1 MNTINGFMPKNN
13 RFSNRV
19 TASTTQTDSLN
30 RLLELGETMIVDK
43 KFDIKKYLNT
53 AENHFKLKK
62 INQSN
67 FNNNNNL
74 INFSTDYLNY
84 KKANSNNNFSTF
96 TNYNTSINSNSQMRT
111 NSFNDNK
118 SKFKNYS
125 MIRPKATNN
134 KPYLNFSPLS
144 MTYRNKN
151 GISTISN
158 NFNQSIN
165 NKFPN
170 YNYLT
175 IKNKSNKSKIN
186 KKYSSMFNDKDNE
199 IKIET
204 EKINNYDLDYDFD
217 DDDDEEDN
225 KLFKIEKVV
234 KDIKR
239 KRSKHYDLFKHLDNI
254 KNNYDKKDILIGLDS
269 EQVLN
274 NYKVKQKKTIKDEEV
289 PLQTF
294 ITQNKE
300 ISINNLLIKLINKES
315 NKLVKKEQ
323 ELTEDLKSNKYNLE
337 TDEKK
342 FEEYS
347 DIQKVECKKIEK
359 TLFELQQKNKDLMN
373 EEKRFKLE
381 VKIKEYEIHKIL
393 VRLNLLRYYAKFS
406 NTILDGDPTRFEEPI
421 LPDMSEFEKFDLEPF
436 IKKVINNYSSM
447 KKFDIKKEKT
457 DKKDIKF
464 YKEEGYFLYD
474 PELMNHKFN
483 EIEDNIIRLLTTKEN
498 LIAKNKNRVKQ
509 NNEALSYLIDKCN
522 DLQKEYDELC
532 QSYEQ
537 EKSKFLNYVS
547 SNGNTHINVNIYE
560 KNNLIFD
567 LYMNIIKDLE
577 PTILKLSKKYKK
589 EFIIADKKELVHFDD
604 IIKYGLK
611 IVENIE
617 LFVNQLL
624 SQIKSDEE
632 DDQKLFDKVIYGLKN
647 EYKLIRQNLFFK
659 NRKEKRLNEIKQT
672 MERAKKIVIV
682 SKKSEPPYYK
692 IKKKEKEVVDESL
705 IKSEED
711 RELMTYK

>member
-1 MNTINGFMPKNN
+1 MNTINGFMPKSNH
-13 RFSNRV
+13 FSNKV

-53 AENHFKLKK
+53 AENHFNLKK
-62 INQSN
+62 INQNN
-67 FNNNNNL
+67 FNNQNL

-84 KKANSNNNFSTF
+84 KKGNSNNNFSTF
-96 TNYNTSINSNSQMRT
+96 TNYNISINSNSQLRT
-111 NSFNDNK
+111 NSFNDSKN
-118 SKFKNYS
+118 KFKNYS
-125 MIRPKATNN
+125 MIRPKANN
-134 KPYLNFSPLS
+134 NRAYLNFSPLS

-151 GISTISN
+151 AVSTISN
-158 NFNQSIN
+158 NFNQSKN
-165 NKFPN
+165 SN

-186 KKYSSMFNDKDNE
+186 KKYNSMFNDKNNE
-199 IKIET
+199 IKVET
-204 EKINNYDLDYDFD
+204 EKINNFDLDYDFD
-217 DDDDEEDN
+217 DDDEEDK
-225 KLFKIEKVV
+225 KLFKVEKVV
-234 KDIKR
+234 RDIKR
-239 KRSKHYDLFKHLDNI
+239 KKHKNYDFFKYLDNT

-274 NYKVKQKKTIKDEEV
+274 NYKVKQKKIIKDEEV

-323 ELTEDLKSNKYNLE
+323 ELSEDLKSNKYNLE

-359 TLFELQQKNKDLMN
+359 TLFELQKRNKDLMN
-373 EEKRFKLE
+373 EEKKFKLE
-381 VKIKEYEIHKIL
+381 VKIKQFEIFKIL

-406 NTILDGDPTRFEEPI
+406 NTILDGDPSRFEEPI
-421 LPDMSEFEKFDLEPF
+421 LPDMPEFEKFDLEPF
-436 IKKVINNYSSM
+436 IEKVINNYSSM
-447 KKFDIKKEKT
+447 KKFDMKKEKT
-457 DKKDIKF
+457 DKKEIKY

-483 EIEDNIIRLLTTKEN
+483 EIEDNIIRLLNTKEK
-498 LIAKNKNRVKQ
+498 LILKNSKRVKQ
-509 NNEALSYLIDKCN
+509 NNDALSYLVDKCN

-532 QSYEQ
+532 QSLDE

-547 SNGNTHINVNIYE
+547 NNGNTHINVNIHE
-560 KNNLIFD
+560 KNNLIFEI
-567 LYMNIIKDLE
+567 YMNIIKELE
-577 PTILKLSKKYKK
+577 PTIIKLSKKYKR
-589 EFIIADKKELVHFDD
+589 EFILADKKDLVHFDET
-604 IIKYGLK
+604 IKYGLK
-611 IVENIE
+611 ILENIE
-617 LFVNQLL
+617 IFVNQLL

-632 DDQKLFDKVIYGLKN
+632 NDQKLFDKVIYGLKN
-647 EYKLIRQNLFFK
+647 EYKLIRQTLFFK
-659 NRKEKRLNEIKQT
+659 NKKEKRLNDIIQT
-672 MERAKKIVIV
+672 MEKAKKIVIT

-692 IKKKEKEVVDESL
+692 IKKKEKEVVDETL
-705 IKSEED
+705 IKSEEE

>member
-13 RFSNRV
+13 HFSNRG

-53 AENHFKLKK
+53 AENHFNLKK
-62 INQSN
+62 IKQNNSN
-67 FNNNNNL
+67 NKNL

-84 KKANSNNNFSTF
+84 KKGNSNNNFSTF
-96 TNYNTSINSNSQMRT
+96 TNYNSSINSNSQMRT

-118 SKFKNYS
+118 FKNYS

-134 KPYLNFSPLS
+134 KAYLNFSPLS
-144 MTYRNKN
+144 MTNRIKN
-151 GISTISN
+151 TITTMSN
-158 NFNQSIN
+158 NFSQSIN
-165 NKFPN
+165 NQNSN

-175 IKNKSNKSKIN
+175 IKNRRNKSKIN
-186 KKYSSMFNDKDNE
+186 KKYNSMFNDKNNE
-199 IKIET
+199 IKVET
-204 EKINNYDLDYDFD
+204 EKINNFDLDYDFD
-217 DDDDEEDN
+217 DDDDEEDK
-225 KLFKIEKVV
+225 KLFKVEKVV
-234 KDIKR
+234 RDIKR
-239 KRSKHYDLFKHLDNI
+239 KKTKHYDFFKHLENI

-274 NYKVKQKKTIKDEEV
+274 NYKVKQKKIIKDEEV

-315 NKLVKKEQ
+315 NKLIKKEQ
-323 ELTEDLKSNKYNLE
+323 ELSDDLKSNKYNIE

-342 FEEYS
+342 FEEFS

-359 TLFELQQKNKDLMN
+359 TLFELQKRNKDLMN

-381 VKIKEYEIHKIL
+381 VKIKQYEIYKIL

-406 NTILDGDPTRFEEPI
+406 NTILDGDPSRFEEPI
-421 LPDMSEFEKFDLEPF
+421 LPDMAEFEKFDLEPF
-436 IKKVINNYSSM
+436 INKVINQYSSM
-447 KKFDIKKEKT
+447 KKFDMKKEKT

-483 EIEDNIIRLLTTKEN
+483 EIEDNIIRLLNTKEK
-498 LIAKNKNRVKQ
+498 LIIKYNKRVKQ
-509 NNEALSYLIDKCN
+509 SNEALSYLIEKCN

-532 QSYEQ
+532 QSLEQ

-547 SNGNTHINVNIYE
+547 NNGNTHINVNIYE

-567 LYMNIIKDLE
+567 LYINIVKELE
-577 PTILKLSKKYKK
+577 PTIIKLSKKYKR
-589 EFIIADKKELVHFDD
+589 EFIIADKKELAHFDD
-604 IIKYGLK
+604 IIKYGIK
-611 IVENIE
+611 ILENIE
-617 LFVNQLL
+617 VFVNQLL

-659 NRKEKRLNEIKQT
+659 NRKEKRLNDILQT
-672 MERAKKIVIV
+672 MERAKKIVIM

-692 IKKKEKEVVDESL
+692 IKKKEKEVIDENL
-705 IKSEED
+705 IKSEEE

>member
-1 MNTINGFMPKNN
+1 MNTINGFMPKSNH
-13 RFSNRV
+13 FSNKV

-53 AENHFKLKK
+53 AENHFNLKK
-62 INQSN
+62 INQNN
-67 FNNNNNL
+67 FNNKNL

-84 KKANSNNNFSTF
+84 KKGNSNNNFSTF
-96 TNYNTSINSNSQMRT
+96 TNYNISINSNSQLRT
-111 NSFNDNK
+111 NSFNDSKN
-118 SKFKNYS
+118 KFKNYS
-125 MIRPKATNN
+125 MIRPKANNN
-134 KPYLNFSPLS
+134 KAYLNFSPLS

-151 GISTISN
+151 AISTISN
-158 NFNQSIN
+158 NFNQSN
-165 NKFPN
+165 NSN

-186 KKYSSMFNDKDNE
+186 KKYNSMFNDKNNE
-199 IKIET
+199 IKVET
-204 EKINNYDLDYDFD
+204 EKINNFDLDYDFD
-217 DDDDEEDN
+217 DDDEEDK
-225 KLFKIEKVV
+225 KLFKVEKVV
-234 KDIKR
+234 RDIKR
-239 KRSKHYDLFKHLDNI
+239 KKPKNYDFFKYLDNT

-274 NYKVKQKKTIKDEEV
+274 NYKVKQKKIIKDEEV

-315 NKLVKKEQ
+315 NKLVKKEK
-323 ELTEDLKSNKYNLE
+323 ELSEDLKSNKYNLE

-359 TLFELQQKNKDLMN
+359 TLFELQKRNKDLMN
-373 EEKRFKLE
+373 EEKKFKLE
-381 VKIKEYEIHKIL
+381 VKIKQFEIFKIL

-406 NTILDGDPTRFEEPI
+406 NTILDGDPSRFEEPI
-421 LPDMSEFEKFDLEPF
+421 LPDMPEFEKFDLEPF
-436 IKKVINNYSSM
+436 IEKVINNYSSM
-447 KKFDIKKEKT
+447 KKFDMKKEKT
-457 DKKDIKF
+457 DKKEIKY

-483 EIEDNIIRLLTTKEN
+483 EIEDNIIRLLNTKET
-498 LIAKNKNRVKQ
+498 LILKNTKRIKQ
-509 NNEALSYLIDKCN
+509 NNEALSYLVDKCN

-532 QSYEQ
+532 QSLDE

-547 SNGNTHINVNIYE
+547 NNGNTHINVNIHE
-560 KNNLIFD
+560 KNNLIFEI
-567 LYMNIIKDLE
+567 YMNIIKELE
-577 PTILKLSKKYKK
+577 PTIIKLSKKYKR
-589 EFIIADKKELVHFDD
+589 EFILADKKDLVHFDET
-604 IIKYGLK
+604 IKYGLK
-611 IVENIE
+611 ILENIE
-617 LFVNQLL
+617 IFVNQLL

-632 DDQKLFDKVIYGLKN
+632 NDQKLFDKVIYGLKN
-647 EYKLIRQNLFFK
+647 EYKVIRQTLFFK
-659 NRKEKRLNEIKQT
+659 NKKEKRLNDIIQT
-672 MERAKKIVIV
+672 MEKAKKIVIT

>member
-1 MNTINGFMPKNN
+1 MNTINGFMPKSNH
-13 RFSNRV
+13 FSNKV

-53 AENHFKLKK
+53 AENHFNLKK
-62 INQSN
+62 INQNN
-67 FNNNNNL
+67 FNNKNL

-84 KKANSNNNFSTF
+84 KKGNSNNNFSTF
-96 TNYNTSINSNSQMRT
+96 TNYNISINSNSQLRT
-111 NSFNDNK
+111 NSFNDSKN
-118 SKFKNYS
+118 KFKNYS
-125 MIRPKATNN
+125 MIRPKANNN
-134 KPYLNFSPLS
+134 KAYLNFSPLS

-151 GISTISN
+151 AISTISN
-158 NFNQSIN
+158 NFNQSN
-165 NKFPN
+165 NSN

-186 KKYSSMFNDKDNE
+186 KKYNSMFNDKNNE
-199 IKIET
+199 IKVET
-204 EKINNYDLDYDFD
+204 EKINNFDLDYDFD
-217 DDDDEEDN
+217 DDDEEDK
-225 KLFKIEKVV
+225 KLFKVEKVV
-234 KDIKR
+234 RDIKR
-239 KRSKHYDLFKHLDNI
+239 KKPKNYDFFKYLDNT

-274 NYKVKQKKTIKDEEV
+274 NYKVKQKKIIKDEEV

-315 NKLVKKEQ
+315 NKLVKKEK
-323 ELTEDLKSNKYNLE
+323 ELSEDLKSNKYNLE

-359 TLFELQQKNKDLMN
+359 TLFELQKRNKDLMN
-373 EEKRFKLE
+373 EEKKFKLE
-381 VKIKEYEIHKIL
+381 VKIKQFEIFKIL

-406 NTILDGDPTRFEEPI
+406 NTILDGDPSRFEEPI
-421 LPDMSEFEKFDLEPF
+421 LPDMPEFEKFDLEPF
-436 IKKVINNYSSM
+436 IEKVINNYSSM
-447 KKFDIKKEKT
+447 KKFDMKKEKT
-457 DKKDIKF
+457 DKKEIKY

-483 EIEDNIIRLLTTKEN
+483 EIEDNIIRLLNTKET
-498 LIAKNKNRVKQ
+498 LILKNTKRIKQ
-509 NNEALSYLIDKCN
+509 NNEALSYLVDKCN

-532 QSYEQ
+532 QSLDE

-547 SNGNTHINVNIYE
+547 NNGNTHINVNIHE
-560 KNNLIFD
+560 KNNLIFEI
-567 LYMNIIKDLE
+567 YMNIIKELE
-577 PTILKLSKKYKK
+577 PTIIKLSKKYKR
-589 EFIIADKKELVHFDD
+589 EFILADKKDLVHFDET
-604 IIKYGLK
+604 IKYGLK
-611 IVENIE
+611 ILENIE
-617 LFVNQLL
+617 IFVNQLL

-632 DDQKLFDKVIYGLKN
+632 NDQKLFDKVIYGLKN
-647 EYKLIRQNLFFK
+647 EYKVIRQNLFFK
-659 NRKEKRLNEIKQT
+659 NKKEKRLNDIIQT
-672 MERAKKIVIV
+672 MEKAKKIVIT

>member
-1 MNTINGFMPKNN
+1 MNTINGFMPKSNY
-13 RFSNRV
+13 FSNKV
-19 TASTTQTDSLN
+19 TASTTHTDSLN
-30 RLLELGETMIVDK
+30 RLLELGETMIIDK
-43 KFDIKKYLNT
+43 KFDIKQYLNT
-53 AENHFKLKK
+53 AENHLNLKK
-62 INQSN
+62 VKQNN
-67 FNNNNNL
+67 FNNKNI
-74 INFSTDYLNY
+74 INSSTDYLNY
-84 KKANSNNNFSTF
+84 KKGNSNNNFSTF

-118 SKFKNYS
+118 NKFKNYS
-125 MIRPKATNN
+125 MIRPKAYNN
-134 KPYLNFSPLS
+134 KAYLNFSPLS
-144 MTYRNKN
+144 MTYRNK
-151 GISTISN
+151 IAVSTISN
-158 NFNQSIN
+158 FNRSIN
-165 NKFPN
+165 NQNFN

-175 IKNKSNKSKIN
+175 IKNNSNKSKIN
-186 KKYSSMFNDKDNE
+186 KKYNSMFNDNNNE

-204 EKINNYDLDYDFD
+204 EKINNLDYDFD
-217 DDDDEEDN
+217 DDDDDDEEDK
-225 KLFKIEKVV
+225 KLFKVEKVV
-234 KDIKR
+234 REIK
-239 KRSKHYDLFKHLDNI
+239 KKKAKNYDLFKHLDSI

-274 NYKVKQKKTIKDEEV
+274 NYKVKQKKIIKDEEV

-323 ELTEDLKSNKYNLE
+323 ELTEDLKSNKYNIE

-359 TLFELQQKNKDLMN
+359 TLFELQKRNKDLMN
-373 EEKRFKLE
+373 EEKKFKLE
-381 VKIKEYEIHKIL
+381 VKIKQFEIFKIL

-406 NTILDGDPTRFEEPI
+406 NTILDGDPSRFEEPI
-421 LPDMSEFEKFDLEPF
+421 LPDMPEFEKFDLEPF
-436 IKKVINNYSSM
+436 IEKVINNYSSM
-447 KKFDIKKEKT
+447 KKFDMKKEKT
-457 DKKDIKF
+457 DKKEIKY

-483 EIEDNIIRLLTTKEN
+483 EIEDNIIRLLNTKET
-498 LIAKNKNRVKQ
+498 LILKNTKRIKQ
-509 NNEALSYLIDKCN
+509 NNEALSYLVDKCN

-532 QSYEQ
+532 QSLDE

-547 SNGNTHINVNIYE
+547 NNGNTHINVNIHE
-560 KNNLIFD
+560 KNNLIFEI
-567 LYMNIIKDLE
+567 YMNIIKELE
-577 PTILKLSKKYKK
+577 PTIIKLSKKYKR
-589 EFIIADKKELVHFDD
+589 EFILADKKDLVHFDET
-604 IIKYGLK
+604 IKYGLK
-611 IVENIE
+611 ILENIE
-617 LFVNQLL
+617 IFVNQLL

-632 DDQKLFDKVIYGLKN
+632 NDQKLFDKVIYGLKN
-647 EYKLIRQNLFFK
+647 EYKVIRQNLFFK
-659 NRKEKRLNEIKQT
+659 NKKEKRLNDIIQT
-672 MERAKKIVIV
+672 MEKAKKIVIT

-711 RELMTYK
+711 KELMTYK

>member
-67 FNNNNNL
+67 FTNNNNL
-74 INFSTDYLNY
+74 INFSTDFLNY
-84 KKANSNNNFSTF
+84 KKGNSNNNFSTF

-175 IKNKSNKSKIN
+175 IKNKSNKSKMN

-225 KLFKIEKVV
+225 KLFKVEKVV

-381 VKIKEYEIHKIL
+381 VKIKEYEIYKIL

-436 IKKVINNYSSM
+436 IKKVINNYSTM

-498 LIAKNKNRVKQ
+498 LIVKNKNRVKQ

-532 QSYEQ
+532 QNYEQ

-589 EFIIADKKELVHFDD
+589 EFLIADKKDLVHFDD

-611 IVENIE
+611 ILENIE
-617 LFVNQLL
+617 IFVNQLL

-659 NRKEKRLNEIKQT
+659 NRKEKRLNDILQT

-692 IKKKEKEVVDESL
+692 IKKKEKEVVDETL
-705 IKSEED
+705 IKTEED

>member
-13 RFSNRV
+13 HFSNRG

-53 AENHFKLKK
+53 AENHFNLKK
-62 INQSN
+62 IKQNNSN
-67 FNNNNNL
+67 NKNL

-84 KKANSNNNFSTF
+84 KKGNSNNNFSTF
-96 TNYNTSINSNSQMRT
+96 TNYNSSINSNSQMRT

-118 SKFKNYS
+118 FKNYS

-134 KPYLNFSPLS
+134 KAYLNFSPLS
-144 MTYRNKN
+144 MTNRIKN
-151 GISTISN
+151 TITTMSN
-158 NFNQSIN
+158 NFSQSIN
-165 NKFPN
+165 NQNSN

-175 IKNKSNKSKIN
+175 IKNRRNKSKIN
-186 KKYSSMFNDKDNE
+186 KKYNSMFNDKNNE

-204 EKINNYDLDYDFD
+204 EKINNFDLDYDFD
-217 DDDDEEDN
+217 DDDDEEDK
-225 KLFKIEKVV
+225 KLFKVEKVV
-234 KDIKR
+234 RDIKR
-239 KRSKHYDLFKHLDNI
+239 KKIKHYDFFKHLENI

-274 NYKVKQKKTIKDEEV
+274 NYKVKQKKIIKDEEV

-315 NKLVKKEQ
+315 NKLIKKEQ
-323 ELTEDLKSNKYNLE
+323 ELSDDLKSNKYNIE

-342 FEEYS
+342 FEEFS

-359 TLFELQQKNKDLMN
+359 TLFELQKRNKDLMN

-381 VKIKEYEIHKIL
+381 VKIKQFETYKIL

-406 NTILDGDPTRFEEPI
+406 NTILDGDPSRFEEPI
-421 LPDMSEFEKFDLEPF
+421 LPDMAEFEKFDLEPF
-436 IKKVINNYSSM
+436 INKVINQYSSM
-447 KKFDIKKEKT
+447 KKFDMKKEKT

-483 EIEDNIIRLLTTKEN
+483 EIEDNIIRLLNTKEK
-498 LIAKNKNRVKQ
+498 LIIKYNKRVKQ
-509 NNEALSYLIDKCN
+509 SNEALSYLIEKCN

-532 QSYEQ
+532 QSLEQ

-547 SNGNTHINVNIYE
+547 NNGNTHINVNIYE

-567 LYMNIIKDLE
+567 LYINIVKELE
-577 PTILKLSKKYKK
+577 PTIIKLSKKYKR
-589 EFIIADKKELVHFDD
+589 EFIIADKKELAHFDD
-604 IIKYGLK
+604 IIKYGIK
-611 IVENIE
+611 ILENIE
-617 LFVNQLL
+617 VFVNQLL

-659 NRKEKRLNEIKQT
+659 NRKEKRLKDILQT
-672 MERAKKIVIV
+672 MERAKKIVIM

-692 IKKKEKEVVDESL
+692 IKKKEKEVIDENL
-705 IKSEED
+705 IKSEEE

>member
-1 MNTINGFMPKNN
+1 MNTINGFMPKSNY
-13 RFSNRV
+13 FSNKV
-19 TASTTQTDSLN
+19 TASTTHTDSLN
-30 RLLELGETMIVDK
+30 RLLELGETMIIDK
-43 KFDIKKYLNT
+43 KFDIKQYLNT
-53 AENHFKLKK
+53 AENHLNLKK
-62 INQSN
+62 VKQNN
-67 FNNNNNL
+67 FNNKNI
-74 INFSTDYLNY
+74 INSSTDYLNY
-84 KKANSNNNFSTF
+84 KKGNSNNNFSTF

-118 SKFKNYS
+118 NKFKNYS
-125 MIRPKATNN
+125 MIRPKAYNN
-134 KPYLNFSPLS
+134 KAYLNFSPLS
-144 MTYRNKN
+144 MTYRNK
-151 GISTISN
+151 IAVSTISN
-158 NFNQSIN
+158 FNRSIN
-165 NKFPN
+165 NQNFN

-175 IKNKSNKSKIN
+175 IKNNSNKSKIN
-186 KKYSSMFNDKDNE
+186 KKYNSMFNDNNNE

-204 EKINNYDLDYDFD
+204 EKINNLDYDFD
-217 DDDDEEDN
+217 DDDDDDEEDK
-225 KLFKIEKVV
+225 KLFKVEKVV
-234 KDIKR
+234 REIK
-239 KRSKHYDLFKHLDNI
+239 KKKAKNYDLFKLLDSI

-274 NYKVKQKKTIKDEEV
+274 NYKVKQKKIIKDEEV

-323 ELTEDLKSNKYNLE
+323 ELTEDLKSNKYNIE

-347 DIQKVECKKIEK
+347 DIQKVECKKIER
-359 TLFELQQKNKDLMN
+359 TLFELQQRNKDLMN

-381 VKIKEYEIHKIL
+381 VKIKQYEIYKIL

-406 NTILDGDPTRFEEPI
+406 NTILDGDPSRFEEPI
-421 LPDMSEFEKFDLEPF
+421 LPDMAEFEKFDLEPF
-436 IKKVINNYSSM
+436 INKVINNYSSM
-447 KKFDIKKEKT
+447 EKFDMKKEKT

-474 PELMNHKFN
+474 PELMIHKFN
-483 EIEDNIIRLLTTKEN
+483 EVEDNIIRLLNTKEK
-498 LIAKNKNRVKQ
+498 IIVKYTNRVKQ
-509 NNEALSYLIDKCN
+509 NNEALSYLIEKCN

-532 QSYEQ
+532 QSYDQ
-537 EKSKFLNYVS
+537 EKSKFLKYVS
-547 SNGNTHINVNIYE
+547 NNGNTHIDVNIYE

-567 LYMNIIKDLE
+567 LYINIIKELE
-577 PTILKLSKKYKK
+577 PTIKKLCKKYKR
-589 EFIIADKKELVHFDD
+589 EFIIADKKELAHFDD

-611 IVENIE
+611 ILENIE
-617 LFVNQLL
+617 VFVNQLL
-624 SQIKSDEE
+624 SQINSDEE

-659 NRKEKRLNEIKQT
+659 NRKEKRLKDILQT
-672 MERAKKIVIV
+672 MERAKKIVIM

-692 IKKKEKEVVDESL
+692 IKKKEKEVIDESL

>member
-1 MNTINGFMPKNN
+1 MNTINGFMPKSNH
-13 RFSNRV
+13 FSNRA

-43 KFDIKKYLNT
+43 KFDIKQYLNT
-53 AENHFKLKK
+53 AENHFNLNK

-67 FNNNNNL
+67 FNNKNL

-84 KKANSNNNFSTF
+84 KKGNSNNNFSTF
-96 TNYNTSINSNSQMRT
+96 THYNTSINSNSQLRT
-111 NSFNDNK
+111 NSFNDSKN
-118 SKFKNYS
+118 KFKNFS
-125 MIRPKATNN
+125 MIRPKAYNHRAH
-134 KPYLNFSPLS
+134 LNFSPLS

-151 GISTISN
+151 ALSTLSN
-158 NFNQSIN
+158 NFNQSKN
-165 NKFPN
+165 SN

-175 IKNKSNKSKIN
+175 IKNNSNKSKIN
-186 KKYSSMFNDKDNE
+186 KKYNSMFNDKNNE
-199 IKIET
+199 INIET
-204 EKINNYDLDYDFD
+204 EKINNFDLDYDFD
-217 DDDDEEDN
+217 DDDEEDK
-225 KLFKIEKVV
+225 KLFKVEKVV
-234 KDIKR
+234 RDIKR
-239 KRSKHYDLFKHLDNI
+239 KKQKNYDFFKYLDNI

-274 NYKVKQKKTIKDEEV
+274 NYKVKQKKIIKDEEV

-300 ISINNLLIKLINKES
+300 ISINNLLIKLINNES
-315 NKLVKKEQ
+315 SKLVKKEQ
-323 ELTEDLKSNKYNLE
+323 ELSEDLKSNKYNLE
-337 TDEKK
+337 TGEKK

-359 TLFELQQKNKDLMN
+359 TLFELQKKNKDLMN
-373 EEKRFKLE
+373 EEKKFKLE
-381 VKIKEYEIHKIL
+381 VKIKQFEIFKIL

-406 NTILDGDPTRFEEPI
+406 NTILDGDPSRFEEPI
-421 LPDMSEFEKFDLEPF
+421 LPDMPEFEKFDLEPY
-436 IKKVINNYSSM
+436 IEKVFNIYSSM
-447 KKFDIKKEKT
+447 KKFDMKKEKT
-457 DKKDIKF
+457 DKKIIKY

-483 EIEDNIIRLLTTKEN
+483 EIEDNIIRLLNTKEN
-498 LIAKNKNRVKQ
+498 LILKNTKRVKQ
-509 NNEALSYLIDKCN
+509 NNDALSYLVDKCN

-532 QSYEQ
+532 QSLEE

-547 SNGNTHINVNIYE
+547 NNGNTHINVNIHD
-560 KNNLIFD
+560 KNNLIFE
-567 LYMNIIKDLE
+567 LYMNIIKELE
-577 PTILKLSKKYKK
+577 PTIIKLSKKYKR
-589 EFIIADKKELVHFDD
+589 EFISADKKDLVQFDET
-604 IIKYGLK
+604 IKYGVK
-611 IVENIE
+611 ILEYIE

-632 DDQKLFDKVIYGLKN
+632 NDKKLFDKVIYGLKN
-647 EYKLIRQNLFFK
+647 EYKLIRQTLFFK
-659 NRKEKRLNEIKQT
+659 NKKEKRINDILQT
-672 MERAKKIVIV
+672 IEKAKKIVIT

-692 IKKKEKEVVDESL
+692 IKKKEKEVVDENL

>member
-1 MNTINGFMPKNN
+1 MNTINGFMPKSNY
-13 RFSNRV
+13 FSNRV

-43 KFDIKKYLNT
+43 KFDIKQYLNT
-53 AENHFKLKK
+53 AENHFNLKK
-62 INQSN
+62 IKQNN
-67 FNNNNNL
+67 FNNKNL

-84 KKANSNNNFSTF
+84 KKGNSNNNFSTF

-118 SKFKNYS
+118 YKLKNYS
-125 MIRPKATNN
+125 MIRSKATNN
-134 KPYLNFSPLS
+134 KAYLNFSPLS

-151 GISTISN
+151 AVSTISN

-165 NKFPN
+165 NQN

-186 KKYSSMFNDKDNE
+186 KKYNSMFNDKNNE

-204 EKINNYDLDYDFD
+204 EKINNFNLDYDFD
-217 DDDDEEDN
+217 DDDDEEDK
-225 KLFKIEKVV
+225 KLFKVEKVV
-234 KDIKR
+234 RDIKR
-239 KRSKHYDLFKHLDNI
+239 KKLKNYDFFKHLDSI

-274 NYKVKQKKTIKDEEV
+274 NYKTKQKKIIKDEEV

-315 NKLVKKEQ
+315 SKLVRKEQ

-359 TLFELQQKNKDLMN
+359 TLYELQKRNKDLMN

-381 VKIKEYEIHKIL
+381 VKIKEYEIYKIL

-406 NTILDGDPTRFEEPI
+406 NTILDGDSSRFEEPI
-421 LPDMSEFEKFDLEPF
+421 LPDFAEFEKFDLEPF
-436 IKKVINNYSSM
+436 ITKVINNYSSM
-447 KKFDIKKEKT
+447 KKFDMKKEKT

-483 EIEDNIIRLLTTKEN
+483 EIEDNIIRLLNTKEKVI
-498 LIAKNKNRVKQ
+498 LKYNKRVKL

-522 DLQKEYDELC
+522 DLQKEYDDLC
-532 QSYEQ
+532 QSLEQ
-537 EKSKFLNYVS
+537 EKSKFLNYVNN
-547 SNGNTHINVNIYE
+547 NGNTHINVNIYE
-560 KNNLIFD
+560 KNNLIYD
-567 LYMNIIKDLE
+567 LYTNIIKELE
-577 PTILKLSKKYKK
+577 PTIIKLSKKYKR
-589 EFIIADKKELVHFDD
+589 EFFIADKKELAHFDD

-611 IVENIE
+611 ILENIE
-617 LFVNQLL
+617 IFVNQLL
-624 SQIKSDEE
+624 SQIKSNEE

-659 NRKEKRLNEIKQT
+659 NRKEKRLNDILQT
-672 MERAKKIVIV
+672 MERAKKIVIM

>member
-1 MNTINGFMPKNN
+1 MNTINGFMPKTNH
-13 RFSNRV
+13 FSNRI

-43 KFDIKKYLNT
+43 KFDIKEYLNT
-53 AENHFKLKK
+53 AENHFNLKK
-62 INQSN
+62 NKQNN
-67 FNNNNNL
+67 FNNNL
-74 INFSTDYLNY
+74 VNFSTDYLNY
-84 KKANSNNNFSTF
+84 KKGNSNNNFSTF
-96 TNYNTSINSNSQMRT
+96 TNYNISINSNSQMRT
-111 NSFNDNK
+111 NSFNNSK
-118 SKFKNYS
+118 NKFKNYS
-125 MIRPKATNN
+125 LIRPKFNSN

-144 MTYRNKN
+144 MTYRNQN
-151 GISTISN
+151 ATSTISN

-165 NKFPN
+165 NKYSI

-175 IKNKSNKSKIN
+175 IKNKSNKGQIN
-186 KKYSSMFNDKDNE
+186 KKYNNMFNDKNNE
-199 IKIET
+199 IKIDT
-204 EKINNYDLDYDFD
+204 ENINNIDLDYD
-217 DDDDEEDN
+217 DDDDEEDK
-225 KLFKIEKVV
+225 KLFKVEKVV
-234 KDIKR
+234 RDIKR
-239 KRSKHYDLFKHLDNI
+239 KKLKNLDFYKYLDNI

-274 NYKVKQKKTIKDEEV
+274 NYKVKQKKIIKDEEV

-315 NKLVKKEQ
+315 NKLVKKEK

-359 TLFELQQKNKDLMN
+359 TLTELQKRNKDLMN
-373 EEKRFKLE
+373 EEKKFKLE
-381 VKIKEYEIHKIL
+381 VKIKEYEIYKIL

-406 NTILDGDPTRFEEPI
+406 NTILDGDASRFEEPI
-421 LPDMSEFEKFDLEPF
+421 LPESFEFEKFDLEP
-436 IKKVINNYSSM
+436 IINKVINNYSTL
-447 KKFDIKKEKT
+447 KKFDFKKEKT
-457 DKKDIKF
+457 DKKDIKY

-483 EIEDNIIRLLTTKEN
+483 EKEDNIIRLLNTKEKV
-498 LIAKNKNRVKQ
+498 IFKYNKRVKQ

-522 DLQKEYDELC
+522 DLQNEYDQLY
-532 QSYEQ
+532 QSYNQ

-547 SNGNTHINVNIYE
+547 NNGNTHINVNIHD
-560 KNNLIFD
+560 KNNLISD
-567 LYMNIIKDLE
+567 LYMNIIKELE

-589 EFIIADKKELVHFDD
+589 DFFVADQKDLALFDD
-604 IIKYGLK
+604 VIKYGLK
-611 IVENIE
+611 ILENIE
-617 LFVNQLL
+617 IFVNQLL

-632 DDQKLFDKVIYGLKN
+632 NDKKLFDKVIYGIKN
-647 EYKLIRQNLFFK
+647 EYKLIRQSLFFK
-659 NRKEKRLNEIKQT
+659 NRKEKRINDIRQT

-682 SKKSEPPYYK
+682 SKRSEPPYFK

-711 RELMTYK
+711 RELMSYK

>member
-67 FNNNNNL
+67 FSNNNNL
-74 INFSTDYLNY
+74 INFSTDFLNY
-84 KKANSNNNFSTF
+84 KKGNSNNNFSTF

-175 IKNKSNKSKIN
+175 IKNKSNKSKMN

-225 KLFKIEKVV
+225 KLFKVEKVV

-381 VKIKEYEIHKIL
+381 VKIKEYEIYKIL

-436 IKKVINNYSSM
+436 IRKVINNYSSM

-498 LIAKNKNRVKQ
+498 LIVKNKNRVKQ

-532 QSYEQ
+532 QNYEQ

-547 SNGNTHINVNIYE
+547 SNGDTHINVNIYE

-589 EFIIADKKELVHFDD
+589 EFIVADKKELVHFDD

-611 IVENIE
+611 ILENIE
-617 LFVNQLL
+617 IFVNQLL

-659 NRKEKRLNEIKQT
+659 NRREKRLNDILQT

-692 IKKKEKEVVDESL
+692 IKKKEKEVIDESL
-705 IKSEED
+705 IKTEED